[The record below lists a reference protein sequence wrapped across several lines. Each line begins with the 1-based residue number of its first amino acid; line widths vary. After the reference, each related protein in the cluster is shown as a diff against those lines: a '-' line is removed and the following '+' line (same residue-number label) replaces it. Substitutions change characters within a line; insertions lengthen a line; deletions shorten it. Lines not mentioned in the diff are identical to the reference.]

1 MEINNEE
8 VYDPDDKEIIEV
20 LNNYLETRSKMLDNL
35 RTIIGL
41 LMEHLVAY
49 KDQQS
54 HLRQL
59 TKLLQ
64 TKRLKG
70 YKNHLKDCYDKD
82 I

>member
-1 MEINNEE
+1 MELNNEE

-35 RTIIGL
+35 QTIIGL

-49 KDQQS
+49 KEQQS

-64 TKRLKG
+64 TQRLKG